1 MLNTQNRAFLLVAL
15 TSLLAACSN
24 VPKSTTA
31 DIPLVHA
38 SLAYSLSAEEDVAIS
53 IPNLNSSFSQGQSIQ
68 IMLEGIDYEATK
80 LYTSATGNDCIR
92 FQATLSATQSKN
104 EDTKD
109 KLTVCK
115 RDGAWSVLSPLVA
128 SAQSR
133 GE

>member
-1 MLNTQNRAFLLVAL
+1 MLDTHKGACLLVAL

-24 VPKSTTA
+24 VPKTTTA
-31 DIPLVHA
+31 DIPLIHA
-38 SLAYSLSAEEDVAIS
+38 SLAYSLSAEENLAIS
-53 IPNLNSSFSQGQSIQ
+53 IPNLNSSFSQNQNIQ
-68 IMLEGIDYEATK
+68 IVFKGIDYQSTK

-92 FQATLSATQSKN
+92 FQATLSGTRSQIKYN
-104 EDTKD
+104 QN